1 MNELEMLMMAEAK
14 KKAID
19 EDVIK
24 QTQRQETEKAR
35 KWK

>member
-1 MNELEMLMMAEAK
+1 MNELEILMMAEAK

-24 QTQRQETEKAR
+24 QAQREEYEKAI
-35 KWK
+35 K